1 MSHITQCRAVH
12 MRIFLEDQMMKRL
25 SRGAV
30 VAIAGAALMTTL
42 AASAA
47 DYHGR
52 KAWTL
57 QNDKIQVIV
66 TPGGGHIASMT
77 LRSGSGSG
85 VNPLWLPPW
94 KSSEPG
100 EWEKAGGFYGDKPGA
115 QLLSTIMGQNVCLDF
130 FGAPSPEEIKAGIP
144 VHGEA
149 PTVNWAAITKSDA
162 KLSYGTFLPNAQMK
176 VTRSIS
182 LAPGS
187 SALWISETVE
197 NQTAFDRPFG
207 WNQHV
212 TLGPPFLEAGVSRY
226 DMNATWGMVDGREF
240 SKGQRLKQG
249 GEFEWPNAPGAN
261 GESIDLRTFPGKEKT
276 NSDFT
281 ANVMTTDREW
291 VYFTAINPKKHLL
304 IGYLWPRKDW
314 PWAANWEENHFR
326 TGTPWKGKAVARGI
340 EFGTTPFAY
349 SRRDVVTMG
358 KLHDTPTYR
367 WIAAREKQTISYAA
381 FLAPIPEGTTGVTD
395 VKMTKNGVEISLEGA
410 DKPILLALKK

>member
-1 MSHITQCRAVH
+1 
-12 MRIFLEDQMMKRL
+12 MKQFRRTAL
-25 SRGAV
+25 S
-30 VAIAGAALMTTL
+30 AIVGVSALTAL
-42 AASAA
+42 AAGGA

-57 QNDKIQVIV
+57 QNDKIQVVV
-66 TPGGGHIASMT
+66 TPGGGHIASLT
-77 LRSGSGSG
+77 LRNGAGSG

-94 KSSEPG
+94 KSVEPG
-100 EWEKAGGFYGDKPGA
+100 DWQKAGGLYGDKPGA

-149 PTVNWAAITKSDA
+149 PCVNWAAISKSDSRLA
-162 KLSYGTFLPNAQMK
+162 YGTFLPNAQMK
-176 VTRSIS
+176 VTRTIS

-197 NQTAFDRPFG
+197 NETAFDRPFG

-212 TLGPPFLEAGVSRY
+212 TLGTPFLEEGVSRY
-226 DMNATWGMVDGREF
+226 DMNAGWGMVDAREF

-249 GEFEWPNAPGAN
+249 GEFEWPKAPGAN
-261 GESIDLRTFPGKEKT
+261 GETIDLRQFPGKEKQ

-281 ANVMTTDREW
+281 ANVMTPDRQW

-326 TGTPWKGKAVARGI
+326 TGTPWKGKVVARGI

-349 SRRDVVTMG
+349 SRRDTITMG

-367 WIAAREKQTISYAA
+367 WIAAHEKQTISYAA
-381 FLAPIPEGTTGVTD
+381 FLAPIPESVTGVSD
-395 VKMTKNGVEISLEGA
+395 VKMTNKGVEITLEGS
-410 DKPILLALKK
+410 DKKIELALKK